1 MDIDNSVAFPLLII
15 GWGEIEATVKT
26 GYDQNQASG
35 AHPRNNQ
42 PREMVKTGRRTES
55 VKADKPSRSSGG
67 VHFNKA
73 SRISC
78 RLSRF
83 FVNVVSKH

>member
-67 VHFNKA
+67 VHFN
-73 SRISC
+73 
-78 RLSRF
+78 
-83 FVNVVSKH
+83 